1 MTRMSAHANYLRD
14 LGDELRRQAQAA
26 RDEARA
32 NPNDAFA
39 QGQAHAFYAVLSLM
53 QHQAEG
59 YALPL
64 RDLALDGFD
73 ADRDL
78 L

>member
-64 RDLALDGFD
+64 RDLTLDRVD
-73 ADRDL
+73 TDRDL

>member
-64 RDLALDGFD
+64 RDLALDGLD
-73 ADRDL
+73 TDRDL

>member
-1 MTRMSAHANYLRD
+1 MATMSAHANYLRD

-32 NPNDAFA
+32 NPGDAFA
-39 QGQAHAFYAVLSLM
+39 QGQAHAVLSLM
-53 QHQAEG
+53 QQQAEG

-64 RDLALDGFD
+64 RDLALDGLD
-73 ADRDL
+73 PDRDL

>member
-1 MTRMSAHANYLRD
+1 MSVHANYLRD
-14 LGDELRRQAQAA
+14 LGDDLRRQAKAA
-26 RDEARA
+26 RDQARA
-32 NPNDAFA
+32 NPGDAFA
-39 QGQAHAFYAVLSLM
+39 QGRAHALYAVLSQM
-53 QHQAEG
+53 QHQADG

-64 RDLALDGFD
+64 RDLALDGLD

>member
-64 RDLALDGFD
+64 RDLTLDGVD
-73 ADRDL
+73 TDRDL

>member
-1 MTRMSAHANYLRD
+1 MTTMSAHANYLRD
-14 LGDELRRQAQAA
+14 LGDELRRRARAA

-32 NPNDAFA
+32 KPGDAFA
-39 QGQAHAFYAVLSLM
+39 QGQAHAFHAVLSLM

-64 RDLALDGFD
+64 HDLALDGLD
-73 ADRDL
+73 ADREL

>member
-1 MTRMSAHANYLRD
+1 MATMSAHANYLRD

-32 NPNDAFA
+32 NPGDAFA
-39 QGQAHAFYAVLSLM
+39 QGQAQAVLSLM
-53 QHQAEG
+53 QQQAEG

-64 RDLALDGFD
+64 RDLALDGLD
-73 ADRDL
+73 PDRDL

>member
-1 MTRMSAHANYLRD
+1 MSAHANYLRD
-14 LGDELRRQAQAA
+14 LGDELRRRGQAA
-26 RDEARA
+26 RDKARA
-32 NPNDAFA
+32 NPGDAFA
-39 QGQAHAFYAVLSLM
+39 QGQAHAFYTVLSQM

-64 RDLALDGFD
+64 RDLALDGLD

>member
-1 MTRMSAHANYLRD
+1 MMAMSAHANYLRD
-14 LGDELRRQAQAA
+14 LGDDLRRQAQAA
-26 RDEARA
+26 RNEARA

-64 RDLALDGFD
+64 RDLTLDGVD
-73 ADRDL
+73 TDRDL